1 MRSTE
6 IFKENIKILKPA
18 VTRKVADKDPAR
30 EALHYTMTH
39 LLREILDE
47 DSTIPDLSGIRRGPY
62 ADALIQKVHSTFAMP
77 HDVRWGR
84 QDKVTWADV
93 KSRSPNYVIIQG
105 QDGMGAIKWTGET
118 WSVML
123 SSKDGITTDRDDS
136 INSLFK
142 EIKNTIGKITAFW
155 VAEGQ
160 GKASYRGA
168 ATFTSG
174 EVERKRHKRITS
186 RQTVV
191 NPNTLDP
198 NAGSAHNTEVILRKL
213 RPVYLRYLEQSI
225 ADVKGVVG
233 MALKN
238 DAYNKVSKKIEILN
252 GLQQIKQELISN
264 PNDVP
269 ARLKERLRPA
279 LYLTASHYYPD
290 QTGNFA
296 LGVDRYSRNQ
306 PTSMTGVTQVI
317 ADIANGD
324 QKKLITLM
332 NFLKQSLLHP

>member
-47 DSTIPDLSGIRRGPY
+47 DSSITSAVRNSPY
-62 ADALIQKVHSTFAMP
+62 ADELIKRVHKDFAMP
-77 HDVRWGR
+77 HDVRWEKLE
-84 QDKVTWADV
+84 KVTWADI

-105 QDGMGAIKWTGET
+105 QDGTGAIKWTGET
-118 WSVML
+118 WVAML
-123 SSKDGITTDRDDS
+123 AGQDGITTDRDDS

-142 EIKNTIGKITAFW
+142 EIKNTIGKITGYWA
-155 VAEGQ
+155 AIGQ
-160 GKASYRGA
+160 GKGSYRGA
-168 ATFTSG
+168 STNKTG
-174 EVERKRHKRITS
+174 EVERKRRERTAS
-186 RQTVV
+186 RQKVV
-191 NPNTLDP
+191 NPNILDP
-198 NAGSAHNTEVILRKL
+198 SAGTAHNTQVILRKL
-213 RPVYLRYLEQSI
+213 RPVYMRYLDQAI

-238 DAYNKVSKKIEILN
+238 DAYGKVNQKVAILTN
-252 GLQQIKQELISN
+252 LQNVRQELIDN
-264 PNDVP
+264 PDTVP
-269 ARLKERLRPA
+269 EKIKERLRPA

-296 LGVDRYSRNQ
+296 LGVDRYGRGQ
-306 PTSMTGVTQVI
+306 PSSQSGPQQVI

-332 NFLKQSLLHP
+332 NYLKQSLLHP

>member
-47 DSTIPDLSGIRRGPY
+47 DSSITSAVRNSPY
-62 ADALIQKVHSTFAMP
+62 ADELIKVVHRDFAIP
-77 HDVRWGR
+77 HNVRWEKLE
-84 QDKVTWADV
+84 KVTWAEI

-105 QDGMGAIKWTGET
+105 QDGTGAIKWTGER
-118 WSVML
+118 WQVML
-123 SSKDGITTDRDDS
+123 AGEDGITTYRDDS

-142 EIKNTIGKITAFW
+142 EIKNTIGKITGYWEAR
-155 VAEGQ
+155 GQ
-160 GKASYRGA
+160 GKGSYRGA
-168 ATFTSG
+168 STNRTG
-174 EVERKRHKRITS
+174 EVERKRLDRLTARKS
-186 RQTVV
+186 VV
-191 NPNTLDP
+191 NPSTLDP
-198 NAGSAHNTEVILRKL
+198 SAGTSHNTQVILRKL
-213 RPVYLRYLEQSI
+213 RPVYMRYLEQAI

-238 DAYNKVSKKIEILN
+238 DAYGKVNQKVAILTN
-252 GLQQIKQELISN
+252 LQNVRQELIDN
-264 PNDVP
+264 PDTVP
-269 ARLKERLRPA
+269 EKIKERLRPA

-296 LGVDRYSRNQ
+296 LGVDRYGRGQ
-306 PTSMTGVTQVI
+306 PASQSGPQQVI

-332 NFLKQSLLHP
+332 NYLKQSLLHP

>member
-62 ADALIQKVHSTFAMP
+62 ADALVQKVHSTFAMP
-77 HDVRWGR
+77 HDIRWGR

-160 GKASYRGA
+160 GKGSYRGA
-168 ATFTSG
+168 STNKTG
-174 EVERKRHKRITS
+174 EVERKRQNRTVS

-191 NPNTLDP
+191 NPTTLDP
-198 NAGSAHNTEVILRKL
+198 SAGTAHNTQVILRKL
-213 RPVYLRYLEQSI
+213 RPVYMRYLDQAI

-238 DAYNKVSKKIEILN
+238 DAYSKVNQKVAILTN
-252 GLQQIKQELISN
+252 LQNVRQELIDN
-264 PNDVP
+264 PDTVP
-269 ARLKERLRPA
+269 EKIKERLRPA

-296 LGVDRYSRNQ
+296 LGVDRYGRGQ
-306 PTSMTGVTQVI
+306 PSSQSGPQQVI

-332 NFLKQSLLHP
+332 NYLKQSLLHP

>member
-47 DSTIPDLSGIRRGPY
+47 DSSIPDLSGIRRGPY
-62 ADALIQKVHSTFAMP
+62 ADALVQKVHSAFAMP
-77 HDVRWGR
+77 HDVRWKR

-136 INSLFK
+136 INTLFK
-142 EIKNTIGKITAFW
+142 EIKERIGKITAFW

-160 GKASYRGA
+160 GKGSYRGA
-168 ATFTSG
+168 STNRAG
-174 EVERKRHKRITS
+174 EVDIKREKRRAS

-191 NPNTLDP
+191 NPTTLDP
-198 NAGSAHNTEVILRKL
+198 SAGTAHNTQVVLRKL
-213 RPVYLRYLEQSI
+213 RPVYMKYLDQAI

-238 DAYNKVSKKIEILN
+238 DAYGKVNQKVGILTN
-252 GLQQIKQELISN
+252 LQNVRQELIDN
-264 PNDVP
+264 PDIVP
-269 ARLKERLRPA
+269 EKIKERLRPA
-279 LYLTASHYYPD
+279 LYLTASYYYPD

-296 LGVDRYSRNQ
+296 LGVDRYGRGQ
-306 PTSMTGVTQVI
+306 PASQSGPQQVI

-324 QKKLITLM
+324 QKKLTTLM
-332 NFLKQSLLHP
+332 NYLKQSLLHP